1 MRKSGCAGVFFAGMV
16 LAVALTLA
24 EAIVLDEERAS
35 VSDAHSSELA
45 SLDDLNAASHGA
57 AVEDSMHLKL
67 AQDKE
72 QDRQTAS
79 MRLKTKERH
88 YKKASE
94 QNTKAS
100 EWLLAQLKATDLEE
114 EQASKTTA
122 EVQKAKQLTTSLQ
135 KPISEA
141 PDWQLHFRRPED
153 QTGELQGP
161 DLAEMMEQGRRG
173 GALKTSSSFAMAS
186 GNRAGNSEDDEEDK
200 LGSGQDNEATTV
212 DGERTTC
219 TAKSCPIDGYLDR
232 GTSMANQIAGWI
244 GQKKDAGNNQKNAD
258 KLIKTLD
265 HLVKGNNL
273 ISQNNNAQPFQL
285 KFAANDGNKFTVT
298 GCNKPTGEACG
309 GTSEGLVKA
318 AHGTCLEAPQRSTNG
333 GKVHMWAC
341 DPNNQNQQ
349 WTYTASTKQLKATHG
364 ICLDAPQRS
373 TNGGKVHMWACD
385 PNNQNQQWTY
395 TASTKQ
401 LEATHGIC
409 LDAPQRSTNGGK
421 VHMWACDS
429 NNQNQKWNVMM
440 PGAGSTC
447 HLTVTIDF
455 QACPGTHYAPASTCS
470 KCTHGNALLALQVQL
485 DTDVPACKTWFVKAD
500 AAIRSITTSLRTFWL
515 VDRINLC
522 KNA

>member
-1 MRKSGCAGVFFAGMV
+1 
-16 LAVALTLA
+16 
-24 EAIVLDEERAS
+24 
-35 VSDAHSSELA
+35 
-45 SLDDLNAASHGA
+45 
-57 AVEDSMHLKL
+57 
-67 AQDKE
+67 
-72 QDRQTAS
+72 

-114 EQASKTTA
+114 EQGAATKTSKTTA

-232 GTSMANQIAGWI
+232 GTMMADQIAGWI

-318 AHGTCLEAPQRSTNG
+318 DHGTCLE
-333 GKVHMWAC
+333 
-341 DPNNQNQQ
+341 
-349 WTYTASTKQLKATHG
+349 
-364 ICLDAPQRS
+364 
-373 TNGGKVHMWACD
+373 
-385 PNNQNQQWTY
+385 
-395 TASTKQ
+395 
-401 LEATHGIC
+401 
-409 LDAPQRSTNGGK
+409 APQRSTNGGK